1 MKELVDL
8 LVQTVKVDERQA
20 RGGAAVLLKA
30 ARDKLGAQEFSSM
43 LGALPGLDELIRQA
57 PQASGLGR
65 LFGGL
70 ASTVGGS
77 HGALVADIVSG
88 FGRLGLGTE
97 HAKRMAPVIMQ
108 FVRGKVGA
116 ETAER
121 LEKALRAGF

>member
-57 PQASGLGR
+57 PQA
-65 LFGGL
+65 GGL
-70 ASTVGGS
+70 ASAVGGS